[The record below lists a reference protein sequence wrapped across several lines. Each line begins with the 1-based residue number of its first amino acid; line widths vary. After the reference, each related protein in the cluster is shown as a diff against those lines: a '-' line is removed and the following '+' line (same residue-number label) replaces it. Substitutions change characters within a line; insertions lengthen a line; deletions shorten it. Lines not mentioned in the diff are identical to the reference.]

1 MSDTNAT
8 SAFESYA
15 FRDAGPRWGSPICQ
29 FGLILLAV
37 LSFKILL
44 CLQMSAPGLAAV
56 LTDLSGG
63 SLVERLAARFLTLDA
78 VSQMLVDALSA
89 R

>member
-1 MSDTNAT
+1 
-8 SAFESYA
+8 
-15 FRDAGPRWGSPICQ
+15 
-29 FGLILLAV
+29 V

-44 CLQMSAPGLAAV
+44 CLQMSAPGLAAA